1 MALGRRAETN
11 QVKRALNVKPQFTV
25 GEIAFVSEDVWGLFK
40 GPDYFEQEVAEI
52 PKSSYAI
59 VAGEPK
65 TRGNHRGCWYPV
77 ITVIGFGWCIE
88 DALTKVP

>member
-11 QVKRALNVKPQFTV
+11 QVKQALNVRPQFTV
-25 GEIAFVSEDVWGLFK
+25 GEIALVSEDFWGLFK
-40 GPDYFEQEVAEI
+40 SLNFLEEEVAEI
-52 PKSSYAI
+52 PKDSYAI

-65 TRGNHRGCWYPV
+65 GRAHHRGCWYPV
-77 ITVIGFGWCIE
+77 ITVVGFGWCIE

>member
-11 QVKRALNVKPQFTV
+11 QVKQALNVRPQFTV

-40 GPDYFEQEVAEI
+40 SPNFLEEEVAEI
-52 PKSSYAI
+52 PKGSYAV

-65 TRGNHRGCWYPV
+65 KRRNHRDHWYPV
-77 ITVIGFGWCIE
+77 ITVVGFGWCIE